1 MGWFIM
7 DKIEKTTEEL
17 DELIDRNRSGAL
29 VKELLDKINEIVDW
43 INSQ

>member
-1 MGWFIM
+1 M

-17 DELIDRNRSGAL
+17 DELIYRNRSGAL
-29 VKELLDKINEIVDW
+29 VKELLDKINEIIDW